1 MSRNKLIMIASMMLT
16 IVIVT
21 SWLGENKPTP
31 DSPVEFEGNPS
42 PLTPEVTI
50 LSSAD
55 SECPPMSDFMMRHPD
70 ATADEMYEIEQCN
83 RDIARKTGLD

>member
-1 MSRNKLIMIASMMLT
+1 MIASMMLT

-21 SWLGENKPTP
+21 SWLGENKPPTP
-31 DSPVEFEGNPS
+31 GSPVESEEFPS
-42 PLTPEVTI
+42 PPNPGITI
-50 LSSAD
+50 RSSGA

-83 RDIARKTGLD
+83 RDIAHKTGLDGLHE